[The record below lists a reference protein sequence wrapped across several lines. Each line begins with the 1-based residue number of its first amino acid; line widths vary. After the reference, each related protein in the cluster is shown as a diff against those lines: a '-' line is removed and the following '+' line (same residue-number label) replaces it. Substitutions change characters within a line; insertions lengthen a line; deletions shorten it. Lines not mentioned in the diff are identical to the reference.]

1 MEFIDMLKKRRSIR
15 QYTKE
20 AVTGEQLQL
29 VINAGLLSPSSRSIR
44 PWELIVVQNK
54 DTLQRMSCWFG
65 KNAGKCVCRSC
76 SDSQCGKIGCMDGG
90 LFNCDV

>member
-44 PWELIVVQNK
+44 P
-54 DTLQRMSCWFG
+54 
-65 KNAGKCVCRSC
+65 
-76 SDSQCGKIGCMDGG
+76 
-90 LFNCDV
+90 